1 MEEKFDLI
9 VIGAGPG
16 GYEAAIAASGYGM
29 KTALIE
35 SRELGGT
42 CLNRGCIPTKT
53 LMHSADFYSALQK
66 SGNLGIHLN
75 HVTFNMQEIQSR
87 KEEVISTLRDG
98 IESRLRSSKVKIYH
112 GLAKIMD
119 NHRILLTQDEEHIL
133 EAGKILIAA
142 GSVPA
147 KLNIEGGDLA
157 GVMTSDELLNQTEL
171 CQHLVIIGGG
181 VIGMEFASLYNDF
194 GKAVTVIE
202 AQERILYNMDREIS
216 QNLKMILKKK
226 GVEFHTGTMV
236 KKISEG
242 SQGAL
247 DCVCQEKDNR
257 MCITADRILVAVGRQ
272 PNTLNL
278 FSESMDI
285 SMEQGYVSVNE
296 NFQTSYNNIYAVGD
310 VIGGRMLAHE
320 ATAQGLNAAAH
331 MAGKPKVLRT
341 DLIPSC
347 VYTHPEI
354 AAVGV
359 TADEAKR
366 AGKKVLVKKYI
377 MSVNGKSVLSG
388 EDRGFLKITVDAGSH
403 VVIGAQFMCGRATD
417 MIGEMAVAVA
427 NGLKMEEV
435 GAVIHPHPT
444 YCEGIGELL
453 R

>member
-1 MEEKFDLI
+1 MGEKFDLV

-16 GYEAAIAASGYGM
+16 GYEAAISASEYGM
-29 KTALIE
+29 KTAVIE

-53 LMHSADFYSALQK
+53 LMHTAELYSALQK
-66 SGNLGIHLN
+66 SSRMGIHLDR
-75 HVTFNMQEIQSR
+75 VTFNMQEIQSR
-87 KEEVISTLRDG
+87 KEVVVNTLRDG
-98 IESRLRSSKVKIYH
+98 IESRLKSSKIQIYH
-112 GLAKIMD
+112 GLAKVMD
-119 NHRILLTQDEEHIL
+119 THRIRLTQNEECIL
-133 EAGKILIAA
+133 EAGKILIAT

-147 KLNIEGGDLA
+147 KLRVEGAGLE

-181 VIGMEFASLYNDF
+181 VIGMEFASLYSDF
-194 GKAVTVIE
+194 GKSVTVIE

-226 GVEFHTGTMV
+226 GVEFHTGVLV
-236 KKISEG
+236 KNIYEG
-242 SQGAL
+242 SQGTL
-247 DCVCQEKDNR
+247 NCVCQEKDER
-257 MCITADRILVAVGRQ
+257 IRISSDRILVAVGRR
-272 PNTLNL
+272 PNTRNL
-278 FSESMDI
+278 FSEKLDI
-285 SMEQGYVSVNE
+285 LTENGFIPVNE
-296 NFQTSYNNIYAVGD
+296 NFQTCFNNIYAVGD

-320 ATAQGLNAAAH
+320 ATAQGINAVAH
-331 MAGKPKVLRT
+331 MAGRQKHLRT
-341 DLIPSC
+341 DIIPSC

-354 AAVGV
+354 AAVGL

-388 EDRGFLKITVDAGSH
+388 EDRGFIKIIADAGSH
-403 VVIGAQFMCGRATD
+403 VVIGAQLMCGRATD
-417 MIGEMAVAVA
+417 MIGELSVAVT

-444 YCEGIGELL
+444 FCEGIGEIL